1 MKSKTFF
8 ITFKALPVAKNCLR
22 PYSAPLRITQ
32 ILKEC
37 GFKLHKLH
45 SNNPRLEKLNECDSD
60 KNNSEL
66 SYGKQQ
72 LRSKSCKTKTLRIH
86 WNKARDKFEIRFP
99 IEKCKTTKRD
109 I

>member
-1 MKSKTFF
+1 MISGGNNEAEVACLKNSAKTICKRGRF
-8 ITFKALPVAKNCLR
+8 V
-22 PYSAPLRITQ
+22 
-32 ILKEC
+32 
-37 GFKLHKLH
+37 LHKLH

-99 IEKCKTTKRD
+99 TEKFKTTKSD